1 MPKGYL
7 ALVLHA
13 HLPFVR
19 HPEHKDFLEEDWL
32 FQAISETY
40 IPLIQVFDRLMQ
52 DGVPFQLTM
61 SLSPP
66 LLSMLSDDLLQQR
79 TVRFLDR
86 SLELAEK
93 EIKRTRRQPAWR
105 NARSTRR
112 RGSCCRRSR
121 ATGRS
126 SCSPE
131 QWSTMPTNAPRIT
144 SYASTVC
151 MRKFVKAGSIKAG
164 WPISSRR
171 TTSSPT
177 SITGFTRRNSR

>member
-52 DGVPFQLTM
+52 DGVPFQLTL

-86 SLELAEK
+86 SLELAQRNPQATGLEK
-93 EIKRTRRQPAWR
+93 RALNQAARELLLAQSSDWAFIMFAGTMVDYADKRTQDHIVRFNRLYEEIR
-105 NARSTRR
+105 K
-112 RGSCCRRSR
+112 
-121 ATGRS
+121 GRINKS
-126 SCSPE
+126 WLADIESKDHIFPHIDYRVYS
-131 QWSTMPTNAPRIT
+131 
-144 SYASTVC
+144 
-151 MRKFVKAGSIKAG
+151 
-164 WPISSRR
+164 
-171 TTSSPT
+171 
-177 SITGFTRRNSR
+177 